1 LAYLIQLIKSA
12 ERDTTNWSG
21 GSTSQI
27 AIHPQHAEYGKRN
40 FTWRLS
46 SAKVELAE
54 STFTSLPG
62 IQRVLMVTDGEV
74 TLKHQGHH
82 SICLKPFA
90 QDRFYGDWTTKS
102 FGKVSDFNLMMA
114 HDCKG
119 ELSSIALVEKTRIET
134 AVLSSRDCSHFSS
147 AFYCL
152 DGSVRLLV
160 NQENSYELHEG
171 DALLLTGEQQDKA
184 ISLEINNFEDKIV
197 HVIRADM
204 LF

>member
-1 LAYLIQLIKSA
+1 MLKSA

-74 TLKHQGHH
+74 TLNHQGHH
-82 SICLKPFA
+82 SVCLKPFA

-102 FGKVSDFNLMMA
+102 VGKVSDFNLMLA
-114 HDCKG
+114 DNCKG
-119 ELSSIALVEKTRIET
+119 ELSAIALVKKTRIET
-134 AVLSSRDCSHFSS
+134 AVLSSSDCSQFSA

-152 DGSVRLLV
+152 DGSVRLVV
-160 NQENSYELHEG
+160 NQKNSYELDEG
-171 DALLLTGEQQDKA
+171 DALLLTGEPQNEA
-184 ISLEINNFEDKIV
+184 ISLEINNCEDKTV